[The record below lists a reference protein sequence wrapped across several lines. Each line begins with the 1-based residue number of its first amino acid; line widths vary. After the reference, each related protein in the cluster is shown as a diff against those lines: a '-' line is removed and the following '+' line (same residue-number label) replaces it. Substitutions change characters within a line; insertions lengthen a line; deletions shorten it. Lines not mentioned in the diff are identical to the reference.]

1 VTTAANDTTQ
11 PERTRLAWRRT
22 SLAALVV
29 TAIAATRLVGPS
41 PASLVVVPIM
51 VGLWLVLAR
60 VAHVR
65 MRSLRAGPSTLVRA
79 PVVVGLVVA
88 AYAVVGLLL
97 LAT

>member
-1 VTTAANDTTQ
+1 VTAAHDTTQ

-29 TAIAATRLVGPS
+29 TAIAATRLIGPS
-41 PASLVVVPIM
+41 GPSLIAVPVM

-65 MRSLRAGPSTLVRA
+65 MRTLRAGHSTLVRA
-79 PVVVGLVVA
+79 PVVIGLVVT

-97 LAT
+97 LAA